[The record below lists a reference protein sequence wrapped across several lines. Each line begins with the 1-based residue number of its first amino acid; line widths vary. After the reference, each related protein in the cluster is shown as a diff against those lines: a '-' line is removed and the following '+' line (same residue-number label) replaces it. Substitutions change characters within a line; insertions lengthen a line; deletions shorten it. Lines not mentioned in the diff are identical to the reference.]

1 MPLLIDENLSPMLV
15 DLARERG
22 YETMTLR
29 DLRLLNAKDWTLLE
43 KIQNEDWT
51 LVINN
56 VQEIRKRYAHGAVLH
71 AGAVFLA
78 DVDSG
83 RDVQRLAFAL
93 AVDDIDPD
101 ADLVNFAQV
110 SIFANKGGNENRKN
124 RFKKL
129 T

>member
-1 MPLLIDENLSPMLV
+1 MRFLIDENLSPMLV

-29 DLRLLNAKDWTLLE
+29 DLGVLNAKDWTLLE

-93 AVDDIDPD
+93 AV
-101 ADLVNFAQV
+101 
-110 SIFANKGGNENRKN
+110 NETLIPTRTSSFLRRSPSSPTRGTKIE
-124 RFKKL
+124 R
-129 T
+129 TV